1 MKILLFAGTRPE
13 AIKVA
18 PVAQV
23 LRNTPGMETML
34 VSSGQHREMLHQAF
48 ADFGLKPDIDLSVMT
63 PGQTLASLT
72 ARLFDAVDALL
83 ADQRPDCVLVQGD
96 TTTVFVAATC
106 AFYRGIPFG
115 HIEAGLRSHRLD
127 APFPEEF
134 NRRTA
139 GIMAR
144 WHFAPTSIAR
154 DNLLAERVP
163 DNLIHVTGN
172 TVIDALLWMKAHGGA
187 TEETLP
193 ESVRQ
198 QLAMG
203 KRLLLVTG
211 HRRENFGGGFLDICK
226 AVRELADAYDDLCIV
241 YPVHLNPNVL
251 TPVHE
256 QLGGHPGIL
265 LIEPLAYKPF
275 SALMNA
281 SHIVLT
287 DSGGVQEE
295 APGLGKPVLVMRE
308 VTERPEGV
316 TAGTARLV
324 GTDVKKITDAVSR
337 LLDSPQAYAEMAQAV
352 NPYGDG
358 HAAERIRDILLEQTI

>member
-18 PVAQV
+18 PVARL
-23 LRNTPGMETML
+23 LREVPRLDVRL

-48 ADFGLKPDIDLSVMT
+48 ADFGLKPDFDLSVMT

-72 ARLFDAVDALL
+72 ARLFEAVDALL
-83 ADQRPDCVLVQGD
+83 AEQRPDRILVQGD
-96 TTTVFVAATC
+96 TTTVFVVATC

-134 NRRTA
+134 NRRAA

-144 WHFAPTSIAR
+144 WHFAPTVAAR

-163 DNLIHVTGN
+163 EEAIHVTGN

-187 TEETLP
+187 ESQALP
-193 ESVRQ
+193 ESVRCE
-198 QLAMG
+198 LAKG
-203 KRLLLVTG
+203 KRLMLVTG
-211 HRRENFGGGFLDICK
+211 HRRENFGGGFLDICA
-226 AVRELADAYDDLCIV
+226 AVRTLADAHDDLCVV
-241 YPVHLNPNVL
+241 YPVHLNPNVF

-256 QLGGHPGIL
+256 QLGGRPNIL
-265 LIEPLAYKPF
+265 LIEPLPYKPF
-275 SALMNA
+275 IALMGA

-295 APGLGKPVLVMRE
+295 APALGKPVLVMRE

-316 TAGTARLV
+316 AAGTARLV
-324 GTDVKKITDAVSR
+324 GTNTDMIVREVTR
-337 LLDSPQAYAEMAQAV
+337 LLHDPQEYATMAHAV

-358 HAAERIRDILLEQTI
+358 HASERIRDILLEQAR